1 VADDQAPI
9 PVIPPAE
16 LARWDATI
24 ATAEAADKAAGIT
37 DPGTVSARAAYGIF
51 AARRSGGSRG

>member
-24 ATAEAADKAAGIT
+24 ATAEECVGAAAEP
-37 DPGTVSARAAYGIF
+37 DPAIVNARAAFGVF
-51 AARRSGGSRG
+51 ARRAGGSRG